1 MMPAGPK
8 GAFPGVASHAWGIP
22 VGSKKKDA
30 AWEFIKWS
38 LSKELLHRL
47 LVEKGY
53 GSITRASVTKSAE
66 FKKMNVVN
74 DVDLSELYL
83 KTIDLAA
90 TGYMVYRTVH
100 VFPQVDK
107 QLDKAI
113 ELVASGQMSGKEAM
127 KSAQENSINDLKKA
141 GVKL

>member
-1 MMPAGPK
+1 
-8 GAFPGVASHAWGIP
+8 
-22 VGSKKKDA
+22 
-30 AWEFIKWS
+30 
-38 LSKELLHRL
+38 
-47 LVEKGY
+47 
-53 GSITRASVTKSAE
+53 
-66 FKKMNVVN
+66 
-74 DVDLSELYL
+74 
-83 KTIDLAA
+83 
-90 TGYMVYRTVH
+90 MVYRTVH